1 MNTQYRTARLDHTA
15 QSVIVKI
22 LLRHGMKIRESNDG
36 TLTVENAYMIDGRYE
51 SEYIPLP
58 ATVQEARNWLGY

>member
-1 MNTQYRTARLDHTA
+1 MITQHRTAKLDSTA

-58 ATVQEARNWLGY
+58 KTVQETRNWLGY